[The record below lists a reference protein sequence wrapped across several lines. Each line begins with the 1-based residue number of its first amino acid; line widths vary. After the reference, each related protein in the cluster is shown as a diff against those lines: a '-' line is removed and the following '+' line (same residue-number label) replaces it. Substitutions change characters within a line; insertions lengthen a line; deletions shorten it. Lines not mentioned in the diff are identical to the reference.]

1 MAHRSNDSTTEA
13 VMEALNENGF
23 EGFAEG
29 FRILLNE
36 AMKIERAEVLG
47 AEPYERSE
55 QRRGYGNGF
64 KPKTVE
70 TRMGKITLEVPQVRG
85 DVSYYPSA
93 LEKGIR
99 SERAL
104 KLAIAEMYVRGVSTR
119 KVTKVLEA
127 MCGLEVTS
135 TQVSRA
141 AKLLDEELSKWRE
154 RPLGEVPY
162 MVLDARYEKVRHG
175 GSVVSSAVLMAAGV
189 DKDGKRTVLGTS
201 VSLSEAETHWRE
213 FLGSLQERG
222 LSGVRYVVSD
232 DHPGLKAALQARF
245 PGVFWNRCQF
255 HLQQNAMHCV
265 PRQHMRKEV
274 AADLRDVF
282 NAPDLDEAMK
292 RLEAYVKKYESI
304 APKLSEW
311 MEENI
316 PEGLTVFALPK
327 EHRKRMR
334 TSNMMERLSKD
345 VRRRTRVA
353 TLFPNEAS
361 LLRLASAVL
370 MEISEEWETGKCY
383 LDMNVNVDENGM
395 TALLKKGIYRKDV
408 A

>member
-189 DKDGKRTVLGTS
+189 DKDGK
-201 VSLSEAETHWRE
+201 THRAWDERVV
-213 FLGSLQERG
+213 ERG
-222 LSGVRYVVSD
+222 GDALEGVSGLITGAGAFRRS
-232 DHPGLKAALQARF
+232 
-245 PGVFWNRCQF
+245 
-255 HLQQNAMHCV
+255 
-265 PRQHMRKEV
+265 
-274 AADLRDVF
+274 LR
-282 NAPDLDEAMK
+282 
-292 RLEAYVKKYESI
+292 
-304 APKLSEW
+304 SE
-311 MEENI
+311 
-316 PEGLTVFALPK
+316 
-327 EHRKRMR
+327 R
-334 TSNMMERLSKD
+334 
-345 VRRRTRVA
+345 
-353 TLFPNEAS
+353 
-361 LLRLASAVL
+361 
-370 MEISEEWETGKCY
+370 
-383 LDMNVNVDENGM
+383 
-395 TALLKKGIYRKDV
+395 
-408 A
+408 